1 LAQASHH
8 NPERPLYL
16 RAALNRAAPR
26 RIVTKAEEKTV
37 PIITWVVL
45 GLIAGFSASKLI
57 NATGESLLMNLV
69 LGIAGAMTG
78 GELFNKF
85 WMAGG

>member
-1 LAQASHH
+1 M
-8 NPERPLYL
+8 
-16 RAALNRAAPR
+16 
-26 RIVTKAEEKTV
+26 

-69 LGIAGAMTG
+69 LGVAGAMTG

-85 WMAGG
+85 WMAWGVKGAEPRERARVNRQRSTFPSR